1 MKPKL
6 SDLWRWDGTIGR
18 GEYLFCGALL
28 FAVKFNLDRVLGAV
42 LFGKSWTIFDGEVLR
57 LYLWQSAV
65 TRANDAKKWSSSD
78 LTTVFHVACN
88 SAESST
94 SPATAGPIAQVG
106 GQACASASRPAPA
119 CTATSRR
126 SGSTRRAL
134 AHSIS
139 AASSAT
145 RPRRLSARVCFP
157 TISARR

>member
-1 MKPKL
+1 M
-6 SDLWRWDGTIGR
+6 DHHRGTEAGPGR
-18 GEYLFCGALL
+18 GG
-28 FAVKFNLDRVLGAV
+28 
-42 LFGKSWTIFDGEVLR
+42 GKSAAAAT
-57 LYLWQSAV
+57 SPPTAV
-65 TRANDAKKWSSSD
+65 TRANDAKWSSSD